1 MKTVKIRNF
10 HHFSTDHL
18 LRSSRFHWEPSQYD
32 IILLFLWYRMLV
44 FKSNLKQQCQFSI
57 FFIVMKSYWK
67 KKEPVKHKI
76 HSQRK
81 WEEDIWTAWSQ
92 MTPFFEK
99 RWQWWHNIISD
110 TKMEL
115 DKNPVRQ
122 TLLQNHSKFF
132 MKWSLNSF
140 PS

>member
-1 MKTVKIRNF
+1 MKIRNF

-81 WEEDIWTAWSQ
+81 WEEGVWTAWSQ
-92 MTPFFEK
+92 MPPLFEK
-99 RWQWWHNIISD
+99 NGSDSRTLFLTLRWNWIKIRWGKLCCKTI
-110 TKMEL
+110 
-115 DKNPVRQ
+115 
-122 TLLQNHSKFF
+122 QN
-132 MKWSLNSF
+132 SLWIDL
-140 PS
+140 